1 MLQYMYS
8 RHLCISHSPVY
19 TPGHS
24 AAYLTRGSLHSRS
37 LARSFA
43 CCFLR
48 ATNKGVGHLRR
59 ASVIIQGLVAH
70 PAKVH
75 VTVVLGGPPVPALV
89 EELSGHA
96 RVRLV
101 YLPRVF
107 ASDSQTWKLVGEDGE
122 EIDDAWKGR
131 RRARL
136 MAIYEE
142 TMPTVVMI
150 EMFPFGRR
158 RFHFELEPL
167 LDRCYE
173 DAEGGAEGGA
183 RRRPAIVC
191 SVRDVL
197 VTGKTAHHAWA
208 AEKIW
213 TYFDKVLVHGDEE
226 VLGFGR
232 TFECLDDIREFV
244 VHTGTDWLGLTVRD
258 SVWLSVYD
266 VCVRL
271 LLHLLMHLVVVMGCV
286 SETPTWMVQ
295 CELRRG
301 NTIGILEHVRATC
314 GRFDLIRVCCCNV

>member
-1 MLQYMYS
+1 
-8 RHLCISHSPVY
+8 
-19 TPGHS
+19 
-24 AAYLTRGSLHSRS
+24 
-37 LARSFA
+37 
-43 CCFLR
+43 
-48 ATNKGVGHLRR
+48 
-59 ASVIIQGLVAH
+59 
-70 PAKVH
+70 
-75 VTVVLGGPPVPALV
+75 
-89 EELSGHA
+89 
-96 RVRLV
+96 
-101 YLPRVF
+101 
-107 ASDSQTWKLVGEDGE
+107 
-122 EIDDAWKGR
+122 
-131 RRARL
+131 

-226 VLGFGR
+226 VLDFGR

-244 VHTGTDWLGLTVRD
+244 VHTGMDWLGLTVRE
-258 SVWLSVYD
+258 SVLLSVFMC
-266 VCVRL
+266 VCVC
-271 LLHLLMHLVVVMGCV
+271 MMCV
-286 SETPTWMVQ
+286 
-295 CELRRG
+295 C
-301 NTIGILEHVRATC
+301 
-314 GRFDLIRVCCCNV
+314 VCCCMCCCCIWWWWWGA